1 MSDCTFG
8 AQDLFFNIILDPRPE
23 FSMLVLVDMDVIFGF
38 IGRIL
43 LGLLLWVVLLPVT
56 LVIATPFILV
66 LALFESKP
74 YGEAV
79 ANGYSSALRLWE
91 KIPLP

>member
-79 ANGYSSALRLWE
+79 AKGYSSALRLWE